1 MLGVAYK
8 PNIDDMRESPALHV
22 IKLLEQKGAVV
33 KYHDP
38 FVPQFDHDGMK
49 MSGETDLMSAVKSAD
64 VVVVV
69 TNHSAYDFKSILKE
83 AKLIVDGR
91 NALGAEGKNSD
102 KVVRL

>member
-1 MLGVAYK
+1 MTHLSRSLTMMAW
-8 PNIDDMRESPALHV
+8 
-22 IKLLEQKGAVV
+22 
-33 KYHDP
+33 
-38 FVPQFDHDGMK
+38 K
-49 MSGETDLMSAVKSAD
+49 MTGETDLMSAVKNAD

-91 NALGAEGKNSD
+91 NAFGAEGKKSD